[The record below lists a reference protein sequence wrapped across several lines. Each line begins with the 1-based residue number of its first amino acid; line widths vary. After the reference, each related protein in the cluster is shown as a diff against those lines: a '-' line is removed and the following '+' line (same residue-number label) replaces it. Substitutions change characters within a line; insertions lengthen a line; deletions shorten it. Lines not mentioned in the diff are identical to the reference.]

1 MILGPHH
8 GLLKFYT
15 LLMFAFFH
23 LRVRRVELRGV
34 PLVFTHTV
42 SSDVSVFE
50 TRLHEDLQILW
61 LQMVLEIEPKP
72 SCP

>member
-1 MILGPHH
+1 MLGPHH

-23 LRVRRVELRGV
+23 LRVRRAELRGL
-34 PLVFTHTV
+34 PLVFTHAV

-50 TRLHEDLQILW
+50 ARLHDDLQILR
-61 LQMVLEIEPKP
+61 LQMMLEIDPKP
-72 SCP
+72 SCS